1 MAGNKCGQLALIK
14 TLKEHKTSISEL
26 EGIERALGMTIGQ
39 QRTDT
44 ELMRILAELGRIR
57 GFNIGLII
65 IDAISGVQKANSV
78 ISGISVNPTTCIVI
92 NHVGDAY
99 SGHYEPIT
107 DEYTIIANNFH
118 SLDLQSETGSES
130 SSNSNELELAL
141 VISASLL
148 NETRSTEPKEYGQ
161 NISEDEQVN
170 LAMAMS
176 NSLESRDQNAFE
188 VHDQNVPED
197 EQIALAM
204 AMSNLLEN
212 RNQNAFEVHDQ
223 NVPEDEQIALAMAMS
238 NSLEN
243 RNQSAFEVRLKCM
256 TKVRLKCMTKVRLKC
271 MAKTCLKKSTEIYCN
286 F

>member
-44 ELMRILAELGRIR
+44 ELMRILAELGRIH

-78 ISGISVNPTTCIVI
+78 ISKISVNPTTCIVI

-107 DEYTIIANNFH
+107 DESTIIAHNFH
-118 SLDLQSETGSES
+118 SLNLQSDTGSES
-130 SSNSNELELAL
+130 SSNPDEVELAL
-141 VISASLL
+141 AISASL
-148 NETRSTEPKEYGQ
+148 GQ
-161 NISEDEQVN
+161 KCHFPDEDLELAIAMSESLKLPEKCHYAYEGLELAIAMSESLESPEKSYSDEDLC

-176 NSLESRDQNAFE
+176 LSL
-188 VHDQNVPED
+188 
-197 EQIALAM
+197 
-204 AMSNLLEN
+204 
-212 RNQNAFEVHDQ
+212 
-223 NVPEDEQIALAMAMS
+223 
-238 NSLEN
+238 
-243 RNQSAFEVRLKCM
+243 SA
-256 TKVRLKCMTKVRLKC
+256 
-271 MAKTCLKKSTEIYCN
+271 
-286 F
+286 